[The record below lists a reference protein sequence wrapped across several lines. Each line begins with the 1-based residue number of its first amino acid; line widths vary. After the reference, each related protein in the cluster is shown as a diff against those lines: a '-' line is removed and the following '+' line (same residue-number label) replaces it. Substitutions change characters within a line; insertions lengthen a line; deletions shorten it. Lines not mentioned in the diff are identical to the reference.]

1 MKQSNA
7 LQTKMNSK
15 SRESIAVFSTLIIFL
30 ATQPANAQSTT
41 KSIDVFIGMQYGLSL
56 VIPIAGAII
65 FLFLLLIYLFRI
77 ISKATFIRWSFSVIM
92 AGAAFYLS
100 SILFY
105 IT

>member
-15 SRESIAVFSTLIIFL
+15 SRTAFTILLISL

-41 KSIDVFIGMQYGLSL
+41 RNIDVFIGMQYGLSL
-56 VIPIAGAII
+56 IIPIAGAVI

-77 ISKATFIRWSFSVIM
+77 ISKATFMRWSFSVIM